1 MFYAQSTI
9 TVISGHCN
17 FEKNKHF
24 TAKTT
29 CFGSFVTL
37 VSEVGG
43 GEWRSGGERKR
54 EKGVLQ

>member
-43 GEWRSGGERKR
+43 GGERKR